1 MSKAPD
7 TNAPGPKGNLIWGS
21 LSEFQSDSLGLLS
34 RSARDYGDIV
44 RLRFGPIIAHLVNH
58 PDHVEHVLL
67 RNADRYDKKTRSVGM
82 IKATTGDSLL
92 SDDEDAWARHR
103 RLIQPVFQPKYME
116 SIGDMIDLE
125 TDKML
130 ARWDEKS
137 KTGRPVEIVSEM
149 MHLVI
154 AVSAK
159 VLFDADIDSVRLERA
174 LEVVLADT
182 WRRLESLL
190 DPSMISPKFHRRA
203 FKNAVAEIDDIV
215 YEIIK
220 ERRKSSV
227 DRDDLLSRL
236 LRAHDGESD
245 SGLSDLELRDAAVT
259 LLLAGHETT
268 ANALAWAFYEV
279 AKSPEKELQKCD
291 PDDLFSETIRMY
303 PSIWIIERRAK
314 VDDQIGPYKIPKGT
328 SVMISPYILH
338 RNSEFWPDADTF
350 DPSRYTKEVAAGRPR
365 NAYIPFGLGQ
375 HRCVGL
381 HMARRVSTQIMSRVY
396 SRFNLRLVPGQSTG
410 MSPGITLRHAGELN
424 MHLDRI

>member
-1 MSKAPD
+1 MSKTPHIK
-7 TNAPGPKGNLIWGS
+7 APGPKGSFLWGS

-44 RLRFGPIIAHLVNH
+44 RLRFGPIVAHLVNH

-92 SDDEDAWARHR
+92 SDNEDAWARHR
-103 RLIQPVFQPKYME
+103 RLIQPVFHPKYIQ
-116 SIGDMIDLE
+116 SIGGMIVAE

-130 ARWDEKS
+130 ARWDDKARA
-137 KTGRPVEIVSEM
+137 GAPVEIVSEM
-149 MHLVI
+149 MELVI

-159 VLFDADIDSVRLERA
+159 VLFDANVDSARLERA

-203 FKNAVAEIDDIV
+203 FKDAVAEIDEII

-220 ERRKSSV
+220 ERRESKV
-227 DRDDLLSRL
+227 ERDDLLSRL
-236 LRAHDGESD
+236 LRAHDEESD

-279 AKSPEKELQKCD
+279 AKSPDKELQKCD

-314 VDDQIGPYKIPKGT
+314 VDDQIGPYKIAKGT

-338 RNSEFWPDADTF
+338 RNSEFWSDADTF
-350 DPSRYTKEVAAGRPR
+350 DPCRYSKEAAAGRPR

-381 HMARRVSTQIMSRVY
+381 HMARAVSTQIMRRVY
-396 SRFNLRLVPGQSTG
+396 GRFNLRLAAGQSTG
-410 MSPGITLRHAGELN
+410 MVPGITLRHAGELN
-424 MHLDRI
+424 MYVEPI